1 MFSTVVIA
9 IVGVMLL
16 VATVIPGVR
25 LYWPQRRD
33 PVSRTDL
40 GVALMTGALI
50 AFAVLALQLL
60 IQVRSQMDAND
71 RQNEAERQSL
81 LLVLGRS
88 QNLSGLDLHAKDLS
102 GAYLNAKILS
112 QADLVK
118 ANMENASLQDANL
131 VAADLQGANLHN
143 AHLERADLRHAD
155 FTGARLTGAK
165 LNNVNLDTAVFYGD
179 KGGRE
184 RFADLTNADLSNAS
198 IRADLRFAHLNGAR
212 LIGAVLAPANLSG
225 ADLTRAD
232 LTFADLR
239 GANLKGANL
248 ANAWHLEQAKDLSFA
263 VFDGNTQ
270 WPRGFKWVNGK
281 RPSCEA
287 PTCIL
292 KEKSS
297 MIAEFPPKVVRMRKR
312 LLWAIGRPGCL
323 PGWWVD
329 ERRTK
334 VTAHSPRDAATFEV
348 STASGL
354 AGKSAGG
361 WAADHMFKTEA
372 HAIPGISMGDRKVTT
387 YTEQYVPLGEKGE
400 RKPLTALTVYFV
412 NATGRGF
419 QLTASAPPA
428 LFPLFKREFIKIYR
442 ALGVRGDL
450 FPRLRGDDT
459 ACGA

>member
-1 MFSTVVIA
+1 MFSTVAIA
-9 IVGVMLL
+9 IVGVLL
-16 VATVIPGVR
+16 LIATVIPGVR
-25 LYWPQRRD
+25 LYWPQRGD

-50 AFAVLALQLL
+50 AFAVLVLQLL

-88 QNLSGLDLHAKDLS
+88 QDLSGLDLHAKDLS

-112 QADLVK
+112 RADLEK

-131 VAADLQGANLHN
+131 VAADLQEANLEN

-155 FTGARLTGAK
+155 FTGARLSGAK

-179 KGGRE
+179 KGGKE
-184 RFADLTNADLSNAS
+184 RFADLSDADLSNAS
-198 IRADLRFAHLNGAR
+198 IRADLRFAHLDGAR

-225 ADLTRAD
+225 ADLTDAD

-248 ANAWHLEQAKDLSFA
+248 AEARHLRQAKDLSFA
-263 VFDGNTQ
+263 VFDGKTR
-270 WPRGFKWVNGK
+270 WPPDFKWDK
-281 RPSCEA
+281 RQPSCEA
-287 PTCIL
+287 ATCFL
-292 KEKSS
+292 KAKSS
-297 MIAEFPPKVVRMRKR
+297 KIAEFPPKVLRMRKR
-312 LLWAIGRPGCL
+312 LVWAIGRPGCL

-354 AGKSAGG
+354 PSSKSAGG
-361 WAADHMFKTEA
+361 WAADHMFKTEQ
-372 HAIPGISMGDRKVTT
+372 HAIPGISMVDPNVTT
-387 YTEQYVPLGEKGE
+387 YAEQYVPLDEEGKP
-400 RKPLTALTVYFV
+400 KPLTALTVYFV
-412 NATGRGF
+412 NTTGRGF

-450 FPRLRGDDT
+450 FPRLRGDET